1 MAREREKAR
10 LYSVVAMPLRVA
22 GKAFGAL
29 GIYSPR
35 MGGFESGEIELL
47 EELAGNLSYGITA
60 LRAQEERARAGNALR
75 EAESRYRQWVEQV
88 PAIAY
93 VGELGLEGR
102 WHYVSPQ
109 IETILGFTPEEWT
122 SRPQCCREQMH
133 PDDIPKVLSAERTLK
148 KEGDRFS
155 LEYRMRARDGREV
168 WVRDEATYARA
179 HPNGSGEPVMRGL
192 LLDITE
198 RKLAEE
204 ALQRSAQNY
213 RMFVLQS
220 SEGILRTEH
229 EPPVPVGLP
238 VKQHLEMALRHGY
251 IAECNDALALMY
263 GFDSASQVIGKRL
276 VELWQTDN
284 PAILS
289 FAEDLVKSGYRISD
303 FQVQAMLRDA
313 RRKTFQI
320 SLVGIV
326 ENGAVTRTWGVQRD
340 VTERVQLEEQ
350 VRTMQQMEAVG
361 RLAGGIA
368 HDFNNIMS
376 IIIGHTD
383 LLLMDR
389 TTPNERMNASL
400 THIRRAAGKAASL
413 TQQLLAFSR
422 RQVLQPR
429 IMDLNETVSDVE
441 KMLSRVIGEDIE
453 VTSRLDP
460 ALARVK
466 ADPGQIHQVLMN
478 LAVNARDAMLQGG
491 KLIMET
497 SNTMIDAAYA
507 DTRPGLHPGDYV
519 MLAVSDTGHGMDTET
534 LSHIFEPFYT
544 TKDPGKGTGLG
555 LATVYGI
562 IRQSGGR
569 IWVYSEPGKGTT
581 FRVYLPAEKSDAEPA
596 AGQAEVREVVGG
608 TETILLVEDEAD
620 LREIARVFLSRYG
633 YRVLDAS
640 STDAALSMAR
650 DFEGSIDLMLT
661 DVIMPG
667 MSGRQLADKVARL
680 RPSMK
685 IVYMTGY
692 TDDMVVHRRI
702 LEPGIAVLQK
712 PFTRQQL
719 GAKVRVGRKSLGQ
732 SAGAEQSS

>member
-1 MAREREKAR
+1 
-10 LYSVVAMPLRVA
+10 
-22 GKAFGAL
+22 
-29 GIYSPR
+29 

-238 VKQHLEMALRHGY
+238 VKQQLEMALRHGY

-383 LLLMDR
+383 L
-389 TTPNERMNASL
+389 
-400 THIRRAAGKAASL
+400 
-413 TQQLLAFSR
+413 
-422 RQVLQPR
+422 
-429 IMDLNETVSDVE
+429 
-441 KMLSRVIGEDIE
+441 
-453 VTSRLDP
+453 
-460 ALARVK
+460 
-466 ADPGQIHQVLMN
+466 
-478 LAVNARDAMLQGG
+478 
-491 KLIMET
+491 
-497 SNTMIDAAYA
+497 
-507 DTRPGLHPGDYV
+507 
-519 MLAVSDTGHGMDTET
+519 
-534 LSHIFEPFYT
+534 
-544 TKDPGKGTGLG
+544 
-555 LATVYGI
+555 
-562 IRQSGGR
+562 
-569 IWVYSEPGKGTT
+569 
-581 FRVYLPAEKSDAEPA
+581 
-596 AGQAEVREVVGG
+596 
-608 TETILLVEDEAD
+608 
-620 LREIARVFLSRYG
+620 
-633 YRVLDAS
+633 
-640 STDAALSMAR
+640 
-650 DFEGSIDLMLT
+650 
-661 DVIMPG
+661 
-667 MSGRQLADKVARL
+667 
-680 RPSMK
+680 
-685 IVYMTGY
+685 
-692 TDDMVVHRRI
+692 
-702 LEPGIAVLQK
+702 
-712 PFTRQQL
+712 
-719 GAKVRVGRKSLGQ
+719 
-732 SAGAEQSS
+732 